1 MKKIMALTMV
11 AIVIVHHYPDD
22 DDGDAN
28 SKTAMTS
35 AISTLS
41 CQVSPPPQRL
51 PKTTTRLRLKGPF
64 DPNYDSDRIPGMN
77 ASSSFVP
84 SSRKE

>member
-1 MKKIMALTMV
+1 MV
-11 AIVIVHHYPDD
+11 AIVIAHHYSD

-41 CQVSPPPQRL
+41 CQVSPPPHCQRQL
-51 PKTTTRLRLKGPF
+51 HVFGSKDLSTQTMALTDLR
-64 DPNYDSDRIPGMN
+64 DERI
-77 ASSSFVP
+77 FIFCT
-84 SSRKE
+84 

>member
-11 AIVIVHHYPDD
+11 AIVIAHHYPDD
-22 DDGDAN
+22 DADDGDAN

-41 CQVSPPPQRL
+41 RQVSPPPQRL

-64 DPNYDSDRIPGMN
+64 DPNYDSDRISGMN
-77 ASSSFVP
+77 ASSSFVCI
-84 SSRKE
+84 